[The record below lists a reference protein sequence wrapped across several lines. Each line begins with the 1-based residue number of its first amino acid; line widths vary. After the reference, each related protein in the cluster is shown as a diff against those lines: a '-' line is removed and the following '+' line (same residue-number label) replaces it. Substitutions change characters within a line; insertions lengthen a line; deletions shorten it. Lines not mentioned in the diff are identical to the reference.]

1 MACSQPS
8 PRWAAGDYFG
18 EMAVLSEASRRAT
31 IRCRTRMNVLLVS
44 KNDFDLLMTSVPT
57 FGQVFSDLAMRRS
70 AMKSSA

>member
-1 MACSQPS
+1 MARSQPS
-8 PRWAAGDYFG
+8 PRWAAGDCFG
-18 EMAVLSEASRRAT
+18 EMAVLSEASRNAT

-44 KNDFDLLMTSVPT
+44 KNDFDSLKTSVPT